1 MNELKKYFQELLY
14 LVGKDKRKLPFFVLL
29 FLFSSLLDV
38 VGLGLIV
45 SYIQLIVSPE
55 NINEG
60 YIYDIQEFF
69 GVHQPPNEI
78 LTTLGAS
85 LLLVF
90 LIKAVFGIYIE
101 NKLIIFGERQRSLL
115 QSKLMW
121 AYQHISFLDFL
132 SKNTEE
138 L

>member
-14 LVGKDKRKLPFFVLL
+14 LVGKDKRKLPFFFFL

-85 LLLVF
+85 LLFVF
-90 LIKAVFGIYIE
+90 LI
-101 NKLIIFGERQRSLL
+101 
-115 QSKLMW
+115 QS
-121 AYQHISFLDFL
+121 
-132 SKNTEE
+132 
-138 L
+138 